1 MIELKNVG
9 FSYVQNKLG
18 GFKIADVSLCV
29 YSDSRIALCGAN
41 AAGKST
47 ILKIL
52 AGFLK
57 ASTGDVNRTKNAIC
71 AVFW

>member
-1 MIELKNVG
+1 M
-9 FSYVQNKLG
+9 F
-18 GFKIADVSLCV
+18 
-29 YSDSRIALCGAN
+29 SDSRIALCGAN

-57 ASTGDVNRTKNAIC
+57 ETSGEVIRNKNATC